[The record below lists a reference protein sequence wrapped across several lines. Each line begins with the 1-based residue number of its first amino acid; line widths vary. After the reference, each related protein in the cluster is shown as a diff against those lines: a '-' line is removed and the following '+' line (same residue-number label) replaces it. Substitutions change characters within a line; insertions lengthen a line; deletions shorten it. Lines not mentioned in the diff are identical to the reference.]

1 MEEKKLTEK
10 ESLEL
15 ISAMIAPTKERYM
28 LGDGNIMLLWGYLT
42 VVVSVAIW
50 ILLAVT
56 HNPVWNW
63 LWFLIWIIGGI
74 VTPVMARRKQQKFGV
89 RTYSDKL
96 SSRIWSA
103 VGYSAIASTFF
114 CLGFMLFKGIDA
126 WPMMFAFAL
135 VIVPFAEIVQGV
147 VLDEK
152 ALMTGG
158 ALGVLAGI
166 FTLCCIAGR
175 VPLGAD
181 WFMPVFIAAFACM
194 MIIPGHILNHKASR
208 QNNERA

>member
-1 MEEKKLTEK
+1 M
-10 ESLEL
+10 
-15 ISAMIAPTKERYM
+15 
-28 LGDGNIMLLWGYLT
+28 
-42 VVVSVAIW
+42 
-50 ILLAVT
+50 
-56 HNPVWNW
+56 
-63 LWFLIWIIGGI
+63 
-74 VTPVMARRKQQKFGV
+74 
-89 RTYSDKL
+89 
-96 SSRIWSA
+96 
-103 VGYSAIASTFF
+103 
-114 CLGFMLFKGIDA
+114 
-126 WPMMFAFAL
+126 
-135 VIVPFAEIVQGV
+135 
-147 VLDEK
+147 LDEK

>member
-15 ISAMIAPTKERYM
+15 ISAMIARTKERYM

-175 VPLGAD
+175 VPLYVI

-194 MIIPGHILNHKASR
+194 MIIPGHILNHKARR
-208 QNNERA
+208 QNDERA